1 MKNFLFLVF
10 VSTCFLRTNAQN
22 IKNAGKIPSTYN
34 RSAITLFFLDIPG
47 VNHSEQIKNKI
58 HQLSFSEKYYNNNFS
73 NLSIRA
79 PYSLANANHIT
90 FITKY
95 LQEKKIAKEIVS
107 KWYSRKADGTMS
119 MALIHQR
126 GMFNATDAAFLKAEA
141 TKRGNAVLQD
151 YGSRLIN
158 RSYILV
164 LDFQKVKSASEAGD
178 RETKGWQATVTGY
191 LFKIDY
197 DTNTQNK
204 IYNDWIND
212 SDTPEVRA
220 EKNARYEMIN
230 IPVSFVTSVTSN
242 VSDEQ
247 AIKRSAIATLLSPD
261 ENDDQLMMDIVQDGY
276 NDILYS
282 LTKKYED
289 FRVKTTIEQT
299 HPLRAK
305 IGKKEGVKTDNRYF
319 AYEYV
324 YNEKTN
330 TTKQR
335 YRGVVRATAQ
345 IVDNKEIA
353 TGNMGTTKFYQTA
366 GKRLKTGYLLQQRN
380 DAGIEISIGYG
391 IGNIPSVTGFD
402 GVNGYSARVDYRLG
416 RLLGVRSFFLFAEG
430 GLESRDYD
438 LGVNLDGT
446 SSFHNIVFIRYSYG
460 IAKGMQISRNLELRL
475 SLGLGAEG
483 ADHSDWQ
490 GTNFNSGISS
500 AFYMGGLMLS
510 KNLTRG
516 IQIFGNVTYYYFTG
530 KVTNGDKDDITYA
543 ASGNPVKWTDIFP
556 NRDKPSIDVGLKFG
570 F

>member
-1 MKNFLFLVF
+1 MKNFLLLIF
-10 VSTCFLRTNAQN
+10 VSTCFLRTNAQD
-22 IKNAGKIPSTYN
+22 IKSAEKIPSSYD

-58 HQLSFSEKYYNNNFS
+58 YQLSFSEKYYNNNFS
-73 NLSIRA
+73 NLSIQA
-79 PYSLANANHIT
+79 PYSLANANSNHIT

-119 MALIHQR
+119 MSLIHQR

-164 LDFQKVKSASEAGD
+164 LDFQQVKSASEVGD
-178 RETKGWQATVTGY
+178 RGTKGWQATVTGY

-197 DTNTQNK
+197 EKNTQNK
-204 IYNDWIND
+204 IFNDWIND

-230 IPVSFVTSVTSN
+230 IPVSFVTNVTRN
-242 VSDEQ
+242 VSAEQ
-247 AIKRSAIATLLSPD
+247 AIKRSTLATILFPD

-289 FRVKTTIEQT
+289 FRVKTTLEQT

-324 YNEKTN
+324 YKEKTN

-335 YRGVVRATAQ
+335 YRGVIRATAQ
-345 IVDNKEIA
+345 IVDNRKIA
-353 TGNMGTTKFYQTA
+353 TGNMGTTKFYQIA

-391 IGNIPSVTGFD
+391 IGNIPSVKGFD
-402 GVNGYSARVDYRLG
+402 G
-416 RLLGVRSFFLFAEG
+416 
-430 GLESRDYD
+430 
-438 LGVNLDGT
+438 
-446 SSFHNIVFIRYSYG
+446 IR
-460 IAKGMQISRNLELRL
+460 RWDRE
-475 SLGLGAEG
+475 
-483 ADHSDWQ
+483 
-490 GTNFNSGISS
+490 
-500 AFYMGGLMLS
+500 
-510 KNLTRG
+510 
-516 IQIFGNVTYYYFTG
+516 
-530 KVTNGDKDDITYA
+530 
-543 ASGNPVKWTDIFP
+543 
-556 NRDKPSIDVGLKFG
+556 
-570 F
+570 